1 MAKLTTKDILKL
13 AELSKLQLT
22 DDEVS
27 QFTDEITSILDY
39 VEQLKNVDLKEYEPT
54 SQVTGLVNVTRP
66 DEIRDYGADQKALL
80 KNAPS
85 KDGNYF
91 KVKRMV
97 Q

>member
-13 AELSKLQLT
+13 AQLSKLHLT
-22 DDEVS
+22 DDEVA
-27 QFTDEITSILDY
+27 QFADEITSILGY
-39 VEQLKNVDLKEYEPT
+39 VEQLKNVDLKDYEPT

-66 DEIRDYGADQKALL
+66 DEIRDYGADQGELL
-80 KNAPS
+80 KNVPAREG
-85 KDGNYF
+85 KYF